1 MGTIGLHIPEWSGR
15 ARSEALAYVKALGRR
30 RRSPCYICGQ
40 RIDYDLVY
48 PHPDSCSV
56 QHVKSRHLFPHLT
69 WDRSNWEPAHLTCN
83 KAAGTG
89 ATTTLGLTTL

>member
-15 ARSEALAYVKALGRR
+15 ARSEALAYVKAL
-30 RRSPCYICGQ
+30 
-40 RIDYDLVY
+40 YDLVY